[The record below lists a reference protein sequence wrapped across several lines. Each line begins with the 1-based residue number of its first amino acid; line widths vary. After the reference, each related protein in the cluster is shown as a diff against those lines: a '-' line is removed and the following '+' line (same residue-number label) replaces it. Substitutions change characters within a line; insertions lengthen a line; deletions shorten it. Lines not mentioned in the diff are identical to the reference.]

1 MLALAAQT
9 FWIGINH
16 LNWYQSI
23 ECWRYQRSDCIWIN
37 WVLKKKH
44 MCGHMCLCVAL
55 LENTSGHIFW
65 KCILEIHSDIQ
76 ICSYLYLHD
85 KIVFI
90 FSADTSQ
97 TNEVQRFS
105 PGSCECESATSMTMA
120 EEAVNCI
127 CPWKAKAGTSKLPAV
142 RAIMTMKIHRP
153 IGTWSNTILGRRQ
166 CSANR
171 SVWLQDVQTNILFG
185 FFPQH

>member
-1 MLALAAQT
+1 MLKSAFVNISLSNNAQMLALAAQT

-90 FSADTSQ
+90 FSVDTSQ
-97 TNEVQRFS
+97 TNEVQRFISRLLRVYNFNDVNDGWGGNSISPAAVWMSWWRS
-105 PGSCECESATSMTMA
+105 PG
-120 EEAVNCI
+120 
-127 CPWKAKAGTSKLPAV
+127 PRL
-142 RAIMTMKIHRP
+142 
-153 IGTWSNTILGRRQ
+153 
-166 CSANR
+166 
-171 SVWLQDVQTNILFG
+171 
-185 FFPQH
+185 